1 MFGLVGVDMQRF
13 NLHFVNWLELLIV
26 PVCIQCWVEF
36 INLSLTVSLNL
47 DSHMQVFTVQHP
59 FGTDALECPM

>member
-1 MFGLVGVDMQRF
+1 MVEFLTF
-13 NLHFVNWLELLIV
+13 
-26 PVCIQCWVEF
+26 PVCIQCWAEF
-36 INLSLTVSLNL
+36 INLISLTVSLNL